1 MSVSVIVPAYNE
13 EARLPAT
20 LAATAAFFAGRAE
33 PFDLLV
39 VNDGSRDGTACVVAD
54 FARTHPEVAVQCLDY
69 GGNRGKGYAVR
80 HGMLRARGDLRLFCD
95 ADLATPPEEYDI
107 VRAAMQNENAQVGIG
122 SRPQLIRQ
130 SGQRQPW
137 YREWLGR
144 GFNTAVQALAV
155 PGILDTQ
162 CGFKVFT
169 AGAAQEVFSR
179 CRLDGFAFDAEAL
192 YVARRLGYAI
202 AEVPVRWQHQ
212 DGSKVDMMR
221 DGPRMLRELAAVRRI
236 HRNLKA
242 LSTVTPVRPP
252 HS

>member
-1 MSVSVIVPAYNE
+1 MSVSIIVPAYNE

-20 LAATAAFFAGRAE
+20 LAATAAFFAGRGE

-39 VNDGSRDGTACVVAD
+39 VDDGSRDGTARAVAA
-54 FARTHPEVAVQCLDY
+54 FAEAHPDLSVQCLGY

-80 HGMLRARGDLRLFCD
+80 HGMLRAQGEMRLFCD
-95 ADLATPPEEYDI
+95 ADLATPPEEYEV
-107 VRAAMQNENAQVGIG
+107 VRAGMQSASAQVGIG
-122 SRPQLIRQ
+122 SRPELIRQ

-144 GFNTAVQALAV
+144 GFNKAVQFLAV
-155 PGILDTQ
+155 PGIRDTQ

-169 AGAAQEVFSR
+169 AQAAQEVFSR
-179 CRLDGFAFDAEAL
+179 CRVDGFAFDAEAL
-192 YVARRLGYAI
+192 YVARRLGYTV
-202 AEVPVRWQHQ
+202 AEVPIRWMHQ

-221 DGPRMLRELAAVRRI
+221 DGPRMLRELAAIRRL

-242 LSTVTPVRPP
+242 LSAVTPARPP
-252 HS
+252 HP